1 MAHGWLALLLAT
13 TQAVDRSKFRT
24 CQDTRFCRVHRKP
37 PVPPPSYKVDAAGV
51 AFVDGV
57 LRFEVSDQVQPP
69 LLVSVAPHADS
80 GVVRTRVVEK
90 EKQRWEAPDVL
101 LSDTF
106 ELDTKAALSKTN
118 DGASL
123 KLSSGHTL
131 EIAYDPFSVKLTP
144 PGAKEP
150 SIVLNQRSLLHFERG
165 TTVGAEAT
173 QEVEQKCEK
182 DFAWDGSECKKIA
195 GYWEDGLAR
204 FEDGTKEVLG
214 AVWFH
219 ASAGVSSR

>member
-1 MAHGWLALLLAT
+1 MARSRLAVAALLLAT

-37 PVPPPSYKVDAAGV
+37 PVPPPAYRVDAANV
-51 AFVDGV
+51 ALVDGI

-90 EKQRWEAPDVL
+90 DKQRWEAPDVL

-118 DGASL
+118 DKATL
-123 KLSSGHTL
+123 KLSSGHTV

-165 TTVGAEAT
+165 TTSAPRRRKRSHQNVRKISRGTGRNVKRSPAT
-173 QEVEQKCEK
+173 GRT
-182 DFAWDGSECKKIA
+182 AWRALKMVPKK
-195 GYWEDGLAR
+195 
-204 FEDGTKEVLG
+204 
-214 AVWFH
+214 
-219 ASAGVSSR
+219 